1 VEARQEILGTS
12 PVALILAG
20 FAVCAAALAAGFPV
34 QLSIAAVFL
43 FAGPHNWMEA
53 RYFAAR
59 MPVRWGQQRTF
70 FVTAITGILA
80 LSLTFSLI
88 AVNRSLWHSAAAIW
102 ILILLRMTRSEV
114 FSIAVPMALSWMALA
129 WAVPGIA
136 DLLLLF
142 LHPLAALWFVHRQIA
157 RARPEWLTGFH
168 KLAISIVPLAGF
180 IVVSQR
186 AASSAPALASFV
198 QLSLPPSLLALH
210 AFLELLHYGAWVI
223 LLPAI
228 GLASAPWNLNAIPL
242 VRHREGWPRLMRTIL
257 IGGAAAVILL
267 WICFAIDYRT
277 TRDVYFTLAI
287 VHVMAEV
294 PFLVWLR

>member
-1 VEARQEILGTS
+1 LEAQQEILNAP
-12 PVALILAG
+12 PVARILAG
-20 FAVCAAALAAGFPV
+20 FAVAAAALAAGFPV

-53 RYFAAR
+53 RYFASR

-70 FVTAITGILA
+70 FVAAISGILA

-88 AVNRSLWHSAAAIW
+88 AVNRSLWHSAVALW
-102 ILILLRMTRSEV
+102 ILILLRMTRSQV
-114 FSIAVPMALSWMALA
+114 LPIALPIALSWMALA
-129 WAVPGIA
+129 WAAPGLA

-157 RARPEWLTGFH
+157 RTHREWLPAFH
-168 KLAISIVPLAGF
+168 KLAVAIVPLAIF

-186 AASSAPALASFV
+186 AASAAPALASFV
-198 QLSLPPSLLALH
+198 QLSLPSSLLALH
-210 AFLELLHYGAWVI
+210 AFLELLHYGAWVM

-242 VRHREGWPRLMRTIL
+242 VRHRDGWPRLIRTAL

-277 TRDVYFTLAI
+277 TRDIYFTLAI